1 MTEQEVDQEK
11 ILDEALL
18 IVKSQGYQMKVAIEN
33 NKLRNSLKFAKAML
47 DTLKSTTL
55 SPSNYYQ
62 LFLSIFDEMQYIF
75 NYFREEA
82 RRGRRM
88 KDLYDTV
95 QQCENII
102 PRLFLL
108 ICVASAYIETGQT
121 NATDIIFDLFNLIK
135 GVQNPLRGL
144 FCRYFFLKM
153 IKDRLPVKEI
163 KEKENNSISPET
175 KEDMMTKNN
184 DNGFSQKEAINS
196 PIYNDEKKYKFEI
209 VDNSEQANIE
219 PKNAKKEKLNFW
231 TFLIYKISF
240 GKKKII

>member
-11 ILDEALL
+11 ILDQALL
-18 IVKSQGYQMKVAIEN
+18 VVKSQAYQMKVAIEN

-153 IKDRLPVKEI
+153 IKDK
-163 KEKENNSISPET
+163 SII
-175 KEDMMTKNN
+175 
-184 DNGFSQKEAINS
+184 FA
-196 PIYNDEKKYKFEI
+196 
-209 VDNSEQANIE
+209 
-219 PKNAKKEKLNFW
+219 
-231 TFLIYKISF
+231 
-240 GKKKII
+240 